1 MECERSGNIIIIIIM
16 TLFNEEAQLDIHP
29 IFPGVLKHTIIHT
42 YNIYKHSIKRDTMNI
57 AEHT

>member
-1 MECERSGNIIIIIIM
+1 MSVLVIIIIIIIM

-57 AEHT
+57 AKHT